1 MIVRVREALD
11 QCLGATIF
19 FLKENFDLLL
29 NKQKSYFFFFNFLI
43 LYILRP
49 KKLLDIVKILNV
61 LLHFLLLIFSIS
73 YLYTTL
79 CINCHNI
86 A

>member
-1 MIVRVREALD
+1 MSRCYYFI
-11 QCLGATIF
+11 IF
-19 FLKENFDLLL
+19 FFFKENFDLLL

-49 KKLLDIVKILNV
+49 KKLLDIVKIPNI

-86 A
+86 V

>member
-29 NKQKSYFFFFNFLI
+29 NKQKNYFFFNFLI